1 VCVVEDAF
9 DFMCV
14 VTGCV
19 CAFLVVGFLPTYST
33 SPDALISVNF
43 SCAELS
49 GGRTSRGGRPEEVVH
64 CNEEVVHMLFF
75 VLHHFVFVFQ

>member
-9 DFMCV
+9 DLMCV
-14 VTGCV
+14 VAGCV

-43 SCAELS
+43 SGAELS

-64 CNEEVVHMLFF
+64 WKEEVVQMLVF
-75 VLHHFVFVFQ
+75 VLLHFVFVFQ